1 MNVLLK
7 DLPKSDLPRERLV
20 KYGVSALSN
29 EELITILLRTGTK
42 NVSAK
47 TLSSNVLAYTK
58 DISDLKNIT
67 LRDLNKIKGMG
78 TAKSTNILAALEL
91 GRRVYEEYRIEDKIK
106 ITNAIDAYRYF
117 SKVIEEDTQENFMVI
132 YLDNQSQYISH
143 KLLFKGTLNQSI
155 VHPREIIKEAL
166 LINSNKLILMHNHPS
181 GINTPSHS
189 DDEVTKSIIEAG
201 YIFSIKVLDHIIVGK
216 NDYYSYQEEGR
227 IKYE

>member
-47 TLSSNVLAYTK
+47 TLASNILAYTK

-67 LRDLNKIKGMG
+67 LRELNKIKGMG
-78 TAKSTNILAALEL
+78 TAKSTNVLAALEL

-117 SKVIEEDTQENFMVI
+117 SKLIEEDTQENFMVI

>member
-47 TLSSNVLAYTK
+47 TLASNILAYTK

-78 TAKSTNILAALEL
+78 TAKSTNVLAALEL

-117 SKVIEEDTQENFMVI
+117 SKLIEEDTQENFMVI

>member
-47 TLSSNVLAYTK
+47 TLASNVLAYTK

-117 SKVIEEDTQENFMVI
+117 SKLIEEDTQENFMVI

-155 VHPREIIKEAL
+155 VHPREVIKEAL

>member
-117 SKVIEEDTQENFMVI
+117 SKIIEEDTQENFMVI

>member
-117 SKVIEEDTQENFMVI
+117 SKLIEEDTQENFMVI

-155 VHPREIIKEAL
+155 VHPREVIKEAL

>member
-47 TLSSNVLAYTK
+47 TLASNVLAYTK

-67 LRDLNKIKGMG
+67 LRELNKIKGMG

-117 SKVIEEDTQENFMVI
+117 SKLIEEDTQENFMVI

-155 VHPREIIKEAL
+155 VHPREVIKEAL

>member
-67 LRDLNKIKGMG
+67 LRELNKIKGMG

-117 SKVIEEDTQENFMVI
+117 SKLIEEDTQENFMVI

-155 VHPREIIKEAL
+155 VHPREVIKEAL